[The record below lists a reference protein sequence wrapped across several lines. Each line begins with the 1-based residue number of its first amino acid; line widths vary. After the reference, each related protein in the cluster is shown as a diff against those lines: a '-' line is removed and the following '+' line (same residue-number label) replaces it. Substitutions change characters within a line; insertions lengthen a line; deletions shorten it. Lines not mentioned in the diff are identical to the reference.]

1 MRHAPFIAAIV
12 FALLAFH
19 ARAASVDMSGATKCD
34 LRGFSTDTD
43 PKGTNI
49 RSAPDSSATII
60 GRVPAEPTAPG
71 AQETVAS
78 SFHIIGSKNGW
89 LLIEAVEPGGVAG
102 QDAGISFRGP
112 GWISGALAGFTV
124 GSTKL
129 RAAPSLS
136 APVVARLGDEAKGYG
151 PDSYAV
157 KRVNACSGTF
167 ADITVQLPQAIDR
180 HARPVRGWAAA
191 VCDTQLT
198 TCDPGGTDG
207 P

>member
-1 MRHAPFIAAIV
+1 MRRALAVAAMLGLPLAAHAAV
-12 FALLAFH
+12 
-19 ARAASVDMSGATKCD
+19 VDTSGVSKCD
-34 LRGFSTDTD
+34 LRGYSTDTD
-43 PKGTNI
+43 PHGTNI
-49 RSAPDSSATII
+49 RSAPDAAAAII
-60 GRVPAEPTAPG
+60 GHVPPEPNVPAGE
-71 AQETVAS
+71 ETVAS
-78 SFHIIGSKNGW
+78 SFDIIGSKNGW
-89 LLIEAVEPGGVAG
+89 LLIRNVRPGGAAD
-102 QDAGISFRGP
+102 QDTGISFKGP

-129 RAAPSLS
+129 RGAPSLS
-136 APVVARLGDEAKGYG
+136 APAIARLGDEAKGYG

-167 ADITVQLPQAIDR
+167 ADITVQLPPGIDR
-180 HARPVRGWAAA
+180 HAKPVRGWAAA